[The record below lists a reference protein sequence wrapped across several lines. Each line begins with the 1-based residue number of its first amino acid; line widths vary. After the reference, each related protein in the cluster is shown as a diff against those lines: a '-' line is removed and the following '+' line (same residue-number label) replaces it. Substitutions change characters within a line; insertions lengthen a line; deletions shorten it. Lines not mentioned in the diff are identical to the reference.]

1 MVSVTELRAGT
12 FFEEKG
18 EIFEVLSYEHVKMG
32 RGTGNVK
39 LRTRNLTN
47 GAQVAKSFITGAKV
61 RQISPQKIKA
71 QFLYSDSKNFH
82 FMDIAT
88 FEQCQISQDL
98 IGESEKFLKE
108 GAQVQILTWEQKPL
122 KIELPKIVE
131 LKVTQTGAN
140 FAGGRETPGTKEAI
154 TETGAKVQVPMFI
167 KTGDIVKVNT
177 QTGEY
182 VGRAK

>member
-12 FFEEKG
+12 FFEEAG
-18 EIFEVLSYEHVKMG
+18 VIFEVLEYEHLKMG

-39 LRTRNLTN
+39 VKTKNLTN
-47 GAQVAKSFITGAKV
+47 GAILTKSFITGAKV
-61 RQISPQKIKA
+61 RQITPQKVKA
-71 QFLYSDSKNFH
+71 QFLYSDTTDLH
-82 FMDIAT
+82 FIDSVT
-88 FEQCQISQDL
+88 FDQFEIGKVKM
-98 IGESEKFLKE
+98 GESEKFLKE
-108 GAQVQILTWEQKPL
+108 GAQVQILAWEQKPL

-131 LKVTQTGAN
+131 LKVIQTGAN

-154 TETGAKVQVPMFI
+154 TETGAKIQVPMFI
-167 KTGDIVKVNT
+167 KTGDIVKVNS